1 MDELAEITEWR
12 GLLNKG
18 ASLAPYRERIASLYK
33 QVCNKKLRKCNCKD
47 VLKDAVLEIYT
58 RLKINGKMAT
68 KINDVTARLV
78 AGVILRVNGQMYT
91 NHNLTDE
98 AARAFLE
105 KFPQRTD
112 WFAVL
117 PKPAEVKPLAEDK
130 DTPDLDAEIAP
141 AEVKSESNTA
151 TPKKKKSTKKR
162 K

>member
-1 MDELAEITEWR
+1 MDELAEQLTEWR
-12 GLLNKG
+12 GLLKQG
-18 ASLAPYRERIASLYK
+18 ASLAPYREQITSMYW
-33 QVCNKKLRKCNCKD
+33 QVCQKQLRKCNCKD

-78 AGVILRVNGQMYT
+78 AGVILRINGQMYT

-105 KFPQRTD
+105 QFPQRTD
-112 WFAVL
+112 WFEVL
-117 PKPAEVKPLAEDK
+117 PKIKAEAKVA
-130 DTPDLDAEIAP
+130 DTTENGAEIAP
-141 AEVKSESNTA
+141 KAIKSESNTA
-151 TPKKKKSTKKR
+151 TPKKKKTAKKR